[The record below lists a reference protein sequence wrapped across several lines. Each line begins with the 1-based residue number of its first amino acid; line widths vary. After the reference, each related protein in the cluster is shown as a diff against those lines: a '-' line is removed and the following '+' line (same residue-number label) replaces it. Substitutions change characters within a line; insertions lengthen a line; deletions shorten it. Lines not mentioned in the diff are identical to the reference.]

1 MSTLINAVQLIG
13 RLGADTEVKTTT
25 NGTKVSNVRF
35 ATNEYARN
43 SRGEWVEITYWHSLV
58 FWGKLAER
66 LEKKGKKGT
75 RLLVQGSLIYR
86 DYTDIN
92 NIKREV
98 TDIRVQ
104 QFVVLDSQT
113 NHASILEMSS
123 DSDESEPDH
132 LPQ

>member
-13 RLGADTEVKTTT
+13 RLGADAEVKTTT
-25 NGTKVSNVRF
+25 NGTKVSNVRL

-43 SRGEWVEITYWHSLV
+43 SQGEWVEITYWHSLV

-66 LEKKGKKGT
+66 LEKKCKKGT
-75 RLLVQGSLIYR
+75 RILVQGSLIYR

>member
-43 SRGEWVEITYWHSLV
+43 SQGEWVEITYWHSLV